1 MGIDYKDNMHI
12 VDHILNELMI
22 CRTIQEIE
30 EFEKAKSITYLK
42 LFPFV
47 NDKAEAV
54 EFLFNDYCK
63 DFNVKEWYESLFKI
77 ELTPYKK

>member
-12 VDHILNELMI
+12 VDHILDELMI
-22 CRTIQEIE
+22 CRTVQEIE
-30 EFEKAKSITYLK
+30 EFEKAKIFTYLK
-42 LFPFV
+42 LFPSV